1 MDCNMTTR
9 PEEKADMSTSSMTT
23 TATDTP
29 ARYGS
34 RFGNLTRDPELRYS
48 AKGSAWASC
57 GLAVT
62 PRRRTDDGSFE
73 DLPPEFYDL
82 VCFGDLAEHVA
93 ECLHKGDRV
102 VAVGRIE
109 EEHWTGKDGAERTTT
124 KLVAEEVGPSLR
136 FATVHVERVERRGPA
151 APGAGYGFSQEPF

>member
-1 MDCNMTTR
+1 
-9 PEEKADMSTSSMTT
+9 MSSTT
-23 TATDTP
+23 TETP

-62 PRRRTDDGSFE
+62 RRKRNDDGTFE
-73 DLPPEFYDL
+73 DLPTEFYDL
-82 VCFGDLAEHVA
+82 VCFGELAEHVA
-93 ECLHKGDRV
+93 ESLRKGDRV

-109 EEHWTGKDGAERTTT
+109 EERWSGKDGSERTTT

-136 FATVHVERVERRGPA
+136 FATATVERTERKGPA
-151 APGAGYGFSQEPF
+151 APATDNGYSEEPW